1 MENKNK
7 IFEYLMIVFGNLL
20 VAIAVSFF
28 ILPNNI
34 LTGGVAGVVVAIQ
47 PLVPIDSVILIDILT
62 VSLFLLGFLFLG
74 KQFAART
81 LLSTIVYPVGISIF
95 SIVYDFFP
103 EGTFIME
110 PYLASIYAGLI
121 CGLGLGI
128 CFRVNA
134 STGGMD
140 IPALILHKYTH
151 ISSGNSVAII
161 DVLTILLGLVI
172 HGLEPALIGILSVFT
187 SSVAINRA
195 VLLGTENALNCM
207 IISDKWIDI
216 RNYLVNEMERG
227 VTILDGIGGY
237 TEQYHP
243 VVMCVIKQKQ
253 LSLLKSKI
261 MEIDSS
267 AFIIVNNV
275 NEAHGEGFTYGLE

>member
-95 SIVYDFFP
+95 SIVYDLFP
-103 EGTFIME
+103 KGTFIME

-275 NEAHGEGFTYGLE
+275 NEVHGEGFTYGLE

>member
-275 NEAHGEGFTYGLE
+275 NEVHGEGFTYGLE